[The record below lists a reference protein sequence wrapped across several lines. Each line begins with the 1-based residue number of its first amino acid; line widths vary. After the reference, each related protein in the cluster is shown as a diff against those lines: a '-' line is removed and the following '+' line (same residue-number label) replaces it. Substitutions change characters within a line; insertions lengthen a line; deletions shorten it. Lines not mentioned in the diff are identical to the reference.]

1 MKSQRAIMTV
11 RVLIA
16 DDHAVMRDGLRAL
29 LRTEGDIDVVGAAE
43 DGREAVRLVCELAP
57 NVVVMDIAMP
67 GLNGIEATREIR
79 RRSPSTAVIML
90 SMHSTSEHVYRAFE
104 AGASGYLL
112 KKRAGAEIAVAV
124 RTISQGR
131 HFTSPGLADPRADG
145 DSHASPISRL
155 TRRERQVL
163 QLVVE
168 GRSSAEI
175 AGLIFLSPKSV
186 ETYRSRLMAKL
197 GVADLPALVKFA
209 LHHGLTSYD

>member
-1 MKSQRAIMTV
+1 
-11 RVLIA
+11 
-16 DDHAVMRDGLRAL
+16 
-29 LRTEGDIDVVGAAE
+29 
-43 DGREAVRLVCELAP
+43 
-57 NVVVMDIAMP
+57 MP

-79 RRSPSTAVIML
+79 RRCPSTAVIML

-112 KKRAGAEIAVAV
+112 KKRAGAEVAVAV
-124 RTISQGR
+124 RTVSHGR
-131 HFTSPGLADPRADG
+131 HFTSPGLAGPHAGG

-168 GRSSAEI
+168 GRSSSEI
-175 AGLIFLSPKSV
+175 AELILLSPKSV

-197 GVADLPALVKFA
+197 GVADMPALVKFA
-209 LHHGLTSYD
+209 LHHGLTSLD

>member
-1 MKSQRAIMTV
+1 MTV

-29 LRTEGDIDVVGAAE
+29 LRTERDIDIVGAAE
-43 DGREAVRLVCELAP
+43 DGRDAVRLACELAP
-57 NVVVMDIAMP
+57 NVVVMDISMP

-79 RRSPSTAVIML
+79 RRCPSTAVIML
-90 SMHSTSEHVYRAFE
+90 SMHSTSEHVYRAYE

-112 KKRAGAEIAVAV
+112 KKRAGAEVAVAV
-124 RTISQGR
+124 RTVSHGR
-131 HFTSPGLADPRADG
+131 HFTSPGLAGPHAGG

-168 GRSSAEI
+168 GRSSSEI
-175 AGLIFLSPKSV
+175 AELILLSPKSV

-197 GVADLPALVKFA
+197 GVADMPALVKFA
-209 LHHGLTSYD
+209 LHHGLTSLD